1 MKPLLTALLLVLLGA
16 PAAFAADLGYPLD
29 APAPDGRRP
38 GGTLAES
45 RPAPPLAAEENK
57 DLKRERNYPSSRRPF
72 PTASSAIAST
82 RTATSAC
89 PATAAPTAREPRR

>member
-45 RPAPPLAAEENK
+45 RPAPPL
-57 DLKRERNYPSSRRPF
+57 RPRK
-72 PTASSAIAST
+72 T
-82 RTATSAC
+82 RT
-89 PATAAPTAREPRR
+89 

>member
-45 RPAPPLAAEENK
+45 RPAPPLAAEEN
-57 DLKRERNYPSSRRPF
+57 
-72 PTASSAIAST
+72 
-82 RTATSAC
+82 
-89 PATAAPTAREPRR
+89 

>member
-38 GGTLAES
+38 RGPRAGS
-45 RPAPPLAAEENK
+45 RPPPPRAGGGK
-57 DLKRERNYPSSRRPF
+57 H
-72 PTASSAIAST
+72 
-82 RTATSAC
+82 
-89 PATAAPTAREPRR
+89 ARHPRRHRPPP

>member
-57 DLKRERNYPSSRRPF
+57 DLKRERNRRPF

>member
-45 RPAPPLAAEENK
+45 RPAPP
-57 DLKRERNYPSSRRPF
+57 
-72 PTASSAIAST
+72 
-82 RTATSAC
+82 
-89 PATAAPTAREPRR
+89 

>member
-38 GGTLAES
+38 PEHQPDRLH
-45 RPAPPLAAEENK
+45 
-57 DLKRERNYPSSRRPF
+57 RRV
-72 PTASSAIAST
+72 
-82 RTATSAC
+82 
-89 PATAAPTAREPRR
+89 RR